1 MRNRRK
7 QRPNSSNTDGNN
19 NGGTIRKTRRLILP
33 KQPLATA
40 TTAPPGL
47 TNRHEI
53 NPTIPTTTHK
63 SGRKQ
68 QLLPATIRGR
78 NRRRHRSNIEH
89 SPDANT
95 SRTVRRERQF
105 DGHWNSDHPSSQI
118 HVSPGT
124 PTPVALST
132 SLAVLPHGRRRDG
145 NGVRN
150 AVRREPLYEPSS
162 RVCSILGTRLGG
174 AMLLLDPIY
183 LLDVR
188 Y

>member
-1 MRNRRK
+1 MRNRR
-7 QRPNSSNTDGNN
+7 PNISNTNANN
-19 NGGTIRKTRRLILP
+19 NRTTIGKTRRLILP
-33 KQPLATA
+33 KQPLSTA
-40 TTAPPGL
+40 TTTPPGL

-53 NPTIPTTTHK
+53 NPTIPTTTYK
-63 SGRKQ
+63 SGHEQ
-68 QLLPATIRGR
+68 QLLPAAIRGR
-78 NRRRHRSNIEH
+78 NRRRHRSNLEH

-95 SRTVRRERQF
+95 SRTVRREWQF
-105 DGHWNSDHPSSQI
+105 DGHWNSDHSSPQI
-118 HVSPGT
+118 HVSAGS

-150 AVRREPLYEPSS
+150 AVRREPLYEPAS
-162 RVCSILGTRLGG
+162 RVCSVLGTRLGG
-174 AMLLLDPIY
+174 ALLLLDPVY